1 MSPTLINGNPL
12 PQILYGTARR
22 RHKPCPDIG
31 TALSVGYRGIDT
43 AAGTIHHDETLDG
56 QATSAFLLAQTN
68 EQDSVGRGD
77 LFLQS
82 KYIPTPKSAH
92 LRSTGQEQPNTEAPA
107 ILALESVM
115 GSSTRLKVDSIDC
128 YFVNASRT
136 PTRTIMEIWLALEQ
150 VVDRGGIRYLGLSN
164 VKPQK
169 LLSVLKNSRIKPAFV
184 QNWFCKETRYD
195 HDVAV
200 ICKEEGIVYQLFGI
214 FDASNSWLLDSLPVQ
229 YRAQRKHISAH
240 EALLQQMVE
249 ETTASGWNICVLDG
263 TTDKDHMA
271 GNLAAVEQADNR
283 SADKNGI
290 LLELIGWK

>member
-1 MSPTLINGNPL
+1 
-12 PQILYGTARR
+12 
-22 RHKPCPDIG
+22 
-31 TALSVGYRGIDT
+31 
-43 AAGTIHHDETLDG
+43 
-56 QATSAFLLAQTN
+56 
-68 EQDSVGRGD
+68 
-77 LFLQS
+77 
-82 KYIPTPKSAH
+82 
-92 LRSTGQEQPNTEAPA
+92 
-107 ILALESVM
+107 
-115 GSSTRLKVDSIDC
+115 
-128 YFVNASRT
+128 
-136 PTRTIMEIWLALEQ
+136 MEIWLALEQ

-169 LLSVLKNSRIKPAFV
+169 LRSVLKNSRIKPAFV
-184 QNWFCKETRYD
+184 QNWFRKETGYD

-283 SADKNGI
+283 SADKSGI